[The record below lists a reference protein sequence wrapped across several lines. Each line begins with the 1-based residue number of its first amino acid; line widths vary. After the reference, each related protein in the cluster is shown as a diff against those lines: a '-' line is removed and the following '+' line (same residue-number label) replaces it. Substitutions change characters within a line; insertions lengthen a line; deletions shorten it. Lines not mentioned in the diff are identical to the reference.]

1 MTASHDAASIR
12 RRGLRDTS
20 PTQRPEV
27 ASRPRVSLPS
37 AVVRGSLEHGML
49 TCLGLLAREPDRFE
63 TAAVAWHARWCAS
76 LPGVTFAESLETLHA
91 LEALT
96 GREPAAGART
106 LSMAC
111 RRHGLSD
118 VALVLDTWLKRGST
132 RV

>member
-12 RRGLRDTS
+12 HRGFRDSS
-20 PTQRPEV
+20 PTQRRMI
-27 ASRPRVSLPS
+27 ASRTRVSLPS

-76 LPGVTFAESLETLHA
+76 LPGVTFAESVETLDA

-106 LSMAC
+106 LIMVC
-111 RRHGLSD
+111 RRRGLND
-118 VALVLDTWLKRGST
+118 VALVLNTWLEQGRT

>member
-1 MTASHDAASIR
+1 MTALHDAASIR

-20 PTQRPEV
+20 PTQGPEV

-96 GREPAAGART
+96 GREPAAGARR

-111 RRHGLSD
+111 RRHGLND
-118 VALVLDTWLKRGST
+118 VALVLDTWLTRGRT